1 MLQRTLPAGFIAP
14 CLPIKTDKLPSSS
27 EWLHEIKHDGF
38 RIIARKERLAGA
50 ALRPSTQGRFFV
62 LILGAPEGAYANAAL
77 FIALVRKLIDK
88 GIISKEEMS
97 GIVDEAG
104 ALLSQGNPIAMRQ
117 ALQTLRWFR
126 KDIGI
131 EGPTTEG

>member
-1 MLQRTLPAGFIAP
+1 
-14 CLPIKTDKLPSSS
+14 
-27 EWLHEIKHDGF
+27 
-38 RIIARKERLAGA
+38 
-50 ALRPSTQGRFFV
+50 V

-104 ALLSQGNPIAMRQ
+104 ALLSQGKSHCNASGASNSSLVPEGHRDRRSYNGRLGGADGQKPHRG
-117 ALQTLRWFR
+117 LRPER
-126 KDIGI
+126 
-131 EGPTTEG
+131 E

>member
-1 MLQRTLPAGFIAP
+1 
-14 CLPIKTDKLPSSS
+14 
-27 EWLHEIKHDGF
+27 
-38 RIIARKERLAGA
+38 
-50 ALRPSTQGRFFV
+50 V
-62 LILGAPEGAYANAAL
+62 LILGAPEGAYASAAL

-104 ALLSQGNPIAMRQ
+104 ALLSQGTPIAMRQ

-131 EGPTTEG
+131 EGAAAEG

>member
-1 MLQRTLPAGFIAP
+1 MRAFNGEVAIAV
-14 CLPIKTDKLPSSS
+14 DQFYS
-27 EWLHEIKHDGF
+27 
-38 RIIARKERLAGA
+38 ARKER
-50 ALRPSTQGRFFV
+50 
-62 LILGAPEGAYANAAL
+62 AAL

-88 GIISKEEMS
+88 GVISKEEMS

-126 KDIGI
+126 QDIGI
-131 EGPTTEG
+131 EGPTMEG

>member
-1 MLQRTLPAGFIAP
+1 
-14 CLPIKTDKLPSSS
+14 
-27 EWLHEIKHDGF
+27 
-38 RIIARKERLAGA
+38 
-50 ALRPSTQGRFFV
+50 V

-77 FIALVRKLIDK
+77 FIVLVRKLIDK
-88 GIISKEEMS
+88 GVLSKEEMS

-104 ALLSQGNPIAMRQ
+104 ALLSPGHPIAMRQ

-131 EGPTTEG
+131 EEPTTEG